1 MSFVPSLVE
10 DAPEAL
16 PRASALVSMREVDA
30 TVTSVPPVK
39 LRATVAIV
47 SSVTMLSDTDAP
59 TAVPSPAASPLVV
72 V

>member
-1 MSFVPSLVE
+1 VSFVPSLVE

-30 TVTSVPPVK
+30 TVTSVPPGEAAAPRGDRV
-39 LRATVAIV
+39 V
-47 SSVTMLSDTDAP
+47 VTMLSDTDAP